1 MSFINNLKVHLSL
14 IFFEKDLD
22 MMFDNVLNG
31 KKKTFL
37 TSKTSFQHS
46 GTMSIFAKGLTH
58 NFHQIFES
66 SSASHFL

>member
-1 MSFINNLKVHLSL
+1 MIFVNNLKVDLSL

-22 MMFDNVLNG
+22 VMFDNVLNG
-31 KKKTFL
+31 KKTFL

-66 SSASHFL
+66 SSESHFL